1 MTKHSYLK
9 IGLIP
14 QIVVF
19 LAGFSFLVFEISWNR
34 ILSLYLGST
43 VFASTLVLATFMG
56 GLGFGGMFWGRYINK
71 YKPQKYLL
79 AALFGIIALL
89 GLINYGL
96 FNFGLA
102 GLYEAM
108 ADTNIVLRESI
119 VYLVAFIMLIVSAFF
134 MGGVLPSI
142 AKILIRSNQQIRH
155 HMGHIYGLET
165 LGSTLGGLITGFL
178 LLGQLGQQNTLI
190 VGVVVMLVLALVAWQ
205 YMPLPHSEQQTEAT
219 ETDQKRTKKFAD
231 WRKPALMLTFMCGL
245 SVIALQVIWVRM
257 LKVYLTNTSYTF
269 SLIASLVIAGLFAGS
284 WYYKSGKNTV
294 KAPGKRIALLFILLA
309 ALSVFGLVV
318 LLNLPEAM
326 LFPLHE
332 AFNTHFTR
340 LLIIPVVVSI
350 IVILPV
356 AAVSGYAFPF
366 AVDLYTN
373 SYHNVG
379 RNVGRIMLAN
389 ALGSF
394 VGPLIAAFMFIPLAG
409 AGRSIL
415 LVAILLFFAL
425 ILVLRHLPEG
435 ERKTPKVISLVSI
448 ALLFLVTISGLHMRI
463 LPPSFH
469 IEDKKVLHYNEAVQ
483 GTLVVGE
490 ERRGNNAVKST
501 YVNNASVIG
510 SSYDAI
516 KAVKMVGHMPF
527 FAGLEAQKALIVGF
541 GIGVTTSAIASH
553 EEIKQIDCVELVPGL
568 KKAARYYSALNN
580 NIVNDPRLT
589 IHGDDGRH
597 FLQSTSE
604 SYDLISS
611 DPTHPVLGSGN
622 LYTTAYFELYKKHLN
637 PGGMVTQYLPLHKLN
652 RNDLLG
658 LIKTFHHV
666 FPHTVVWLG
675 HYHAVL
681 MGSTD
686 AVKIDFEKWSSR
698 IADFPKDPYFY
709 ANPYHLAANLIFDH
723 KAIENFP
730 EEVKINTDDRSYVE
744 FFDFSVFREENL
756 PQNLAYLNFKRDGVF
771 RVFQNI
777 PDTMKMKRFIEANKM
792 MTRGIEGMLR
802 NDKDL
807 LYRQLQ
813 KAAQI
818 APENEELPFLLKL
831 YFRE

>member
-1 MTKHSYLK
+1 MAKRSYHKLRV
-9 IGLIP
+9 IP
-14 QIVVF
+14 QIIVF
-19 LAGFSFLVFEISWNR
+19 FAGFSFLIFEISWNR

-71 YKPQKYLL
+71 HKSSKHLL
-79 AALFGIIALL
+79 AALFGIIGLM

-102 GLYEAM
+102 GLYEIM
-108 ADTNIVLRESI
+108 SDTNMLLRESI
-119 VYLVAFIMLIVSAFF
+119 IYLVAFVMLIVSAFF
-134 MGGVLPSI
+134 MGGVLPVI
-142 AKILIRSNQQIRH
+142 AKILIRSNEEIRH
-155 HMGHIYGLET
+155 HIGHIYGLET
-165 LGSTLGGLITGFL
+165 LGSTLGGLLTGFL
-178 LLGQLGQQNTLI
+178 LLGQLGQQQTVLTGVFVMFLLAF
-190 VGVVVMLVLALVAWQ
+190 VGLRF
-205 YMPLPHSEQQTEAT
+205 MPLPASAEIPVEKVK
-219 ETDQKRTKKFAD
+219 EKKNKTVAD

-245 SVIALQVIWVRM
+245 SVIALQVIWVRI

-284 WYYKSGKNTV
+284 WYYKKGRTTV
-294 KAPGKRIALLFILLA
+294 KAPGKRISLLFILLA
-309 ALSVFGLVV
+309 ALSVFGLIV

-332 AFNTHFTR
+332 TFNTHFTR

-366 AVDLYTN
+366 AISLYTS
-373 SYHNVG
+373 SYRNVG

-394 VGPLIAAFMFIPLAG
+394 VGPLIAAFLFIPLAG

-415 LVAILLFFAL
+415 LVAILLFLAL
-425 ILVLRHLPEG
+425 FYMLRYLPEG
-435 ERKTPKVISLVSI
+435 DRKTPKVIALVSI

-469 IEDKKVLHYNEAVQ
+469 AEHKKVLHYNEAVQ

-490 ERRGNNAVKST
+490 VTKGNNSVKST

-527 FAGLEAQKALIVGF
+527 FAGLKADNALIVGF

-553 EEIKQIDCVELVPGL
+553 QEIKQIDCVELVPGL
-568 KKAARYYSALNN
+568 KKAAKYYNALNN

-597 FLQSTSE
+597 FLQSTSKT
-604 SYDLISS
+604 YDLISS

-652 RNDLLG
+652 RDDLLG

-681 MGSTD
+681 MGSTEP
-686 AVKIDFEKWSSR
+686 VKIDFEKWSSR

-709 ANPYHLAANLIFDH
+709 ANPYHLAANLIFDP
-723 KAIENFP
+723 KAIDNFTDDI
-730 EEVKINTDDRSYVE
+730 KINTDDRSYVE
-744 FFDFSVFREENL
+744 FFDFSVFQEENL
-756 PQNLAYLNFKRDGVF
+756 PKNLAYLNFKREGVF
-771 RVFQNI
+771 RVFHNI

-792 MTRGIEGMLR
+792 MTRGLEGMLR
-802 NDKDL
+802 NNKQL

-813 KAAQI
+813 KAIQI
-818 APENEELPFLLKL
+818 APENEENPFLLKL

>member
-1 MTKHSYLK
+1 MTKHSYHK
-9 IGLIP
+9 ISLIP

-19 LAGFSFLVFEISWNR
+19 FAGFSFLVFEISWNR

-56 GLGFGGMFWGRYINK
+56 GLGFGGMFWGRYINRL
-71 YKPQKYLL
+71 KPNKHLL
-79 AALFGIIALL
+79 AALFGIIGLL
-89 GLINYGL
+89 GVVNYVL
-96 FNFGLA
+96 FSFGLP
-102 GLYEAM
+102 GLYETM
-108 ADTNIVLRESI
+108 AGTGVVLRESI

-134 MGGVLPSI
+134 MGGILPTI
-142 AKILIRSNQQIRH
+142 AKILIRGNDQIKH

-165 LGSTLGGLITGFL
+165 LGSTLGGLITGFVF
-178 LLGQLGQQNTLI
+178 LGQLGQLET
-190 VGVVVMLVLALVAWQ
+190 VAAGTFVMLMLAFVAWRF
-205 YMPLPHSEQQTEAT
+205 MPLPGVDEASVPDR
-219 ETDQKRTKKFAD
+219 EAKKKKPAAD
-231 WRKPALMLTFMCGL
+231 WRRPALMLTFMCGL
-245 SVIALQVIWVRM
+245 AVIALQVIWVRM

-284 WYYKSGKNTV
+284 WYYKSGRNKV
-294 KAPGKRIALLFILLA
+294 AAPGKRITLLYILLA
-309 ALSVFGLVV
+309 ALSVFGLIV

-326 LFPLHE
+326 LFPLHDV
-332 AFNTHFTR
+332 FNTHFTR

-366 AVDLYTN
+366 AVDLYTQ
-373 SYHNVG
+373 SYQNVG

-394 VGPLIAAFMFIPLAG
+394 VGPLIAAFLFIPLAG
-409 AGRSIL
+409 TGRSIL
-415 LVAILLFFAL
+415 LVAILLFLAL
-425 ILVLRHLPEG
+425 VFTLRHLPESD
-435 ERKTPKVISLVSI
+435 RKNPRIMALVSI

-469 IEDKKVLHYNEAVQ
+469 LEDKKVLHYNEAVQ

-490 ERRGNNAVKST
+490 VSEGNNSVKST

-527 FAGLEAQKALIVGF
+527 FAGLEAKKALIVGF

-553 EEIKQIDCVELVPGL
+553 GEIERIDCVELVPGL
-568 KKAARYYSALNN
+568 KKAAKYYSALNN

-604 SYDLISS
+604 TYDLISS

-652 RNDLLG
+652 RDDLLG

-686 AVKIDFEKWSSR
+686 PVKIDFEKWSSR

-709 ANPYHLAANLIFDH
+709 ANPYHLAANLIFDPL
-723 KAIENFP
+723 AIEDFP
-730 EEVKINTDDRSYVE
+730 KEIKINTDNRSYVE

-756 PQNLAYLNFKRDGVF
+756 PQNLAYLNFNRDGVF
-771 RVFQNI
+771 RVFHNI

-792 MTRGIEGMLR
+792 MTRGLEGMLR
-802 NDKDL
+802 NDKRL
-807 LYRQLQ
+807 LYNQLQ
-813 KAAQI
+813 KAIRI